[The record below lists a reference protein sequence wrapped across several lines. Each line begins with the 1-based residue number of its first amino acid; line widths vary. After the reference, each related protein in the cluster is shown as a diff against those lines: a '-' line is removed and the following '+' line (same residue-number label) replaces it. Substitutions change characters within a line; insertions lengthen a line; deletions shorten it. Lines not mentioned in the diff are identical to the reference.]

1 MTQST
6 IDLPKCVSTENIS
19 NGRVTIILGSNHY
32 TRSDSSAHNA
42 YVAAMN
48 YATQPSERTLA
59 KLEGILFP
67 HKRFLEIGGL
77 EEMDDH
83 RVAFKG
89 TNVPVP
95 QPLMDQ
101 FLRHI
106 DSDWPI
112 DGLRN
117 FWYRAMMN
125 PNLEARDRFFEF
137 CNEYGITITEKGYAV
152 LYKVVTQKTV
162 VPRNLDLAS
171 FVSENYMSV
180 IQKDDDPADYFV
192 YDCGVKGGGYIL
204 IKNDGS
210 QEPIGKPIGSLPS
223 VFDRVPELT
232 QSTPTTIYTDK
243 HTKGMEIRLGVP
255 VRMKRSLCDPNINIE
270 CSYGLHVGSFKYVSS
285 FSQSGDAIF
294 ACLVDPMNV
303 VSLPLRD
310 NSKLRVCEYLPY
322 ALMNR
327 EDNLKW
333 FEIDSGVFESDYEL
347 VDAITLESRFKSLAS
362 QLESLQSQ
370 DFAKIDPEE
379 LGEIQTMYNVVRT
392 RLSTLSHV
400 DTSSAGPISGL
411 YQGMIDDLLEGT
423 GIDSADHDAPV
434 GGSDYKEDEKWTDD
448 DVIKSIGD
456 EVAKEVEEIKKEERD
471 SGVTEE
477 GKIVALPVGED
488 YDEDPK
494 DFDNEHVR
502 SIVQVWRDSKS
513 KAKFENWLDRS
524 YPFN

>member
-6 IDLPKCVSTENIS
+6 TDLPKCISTENVDS
-19 NGRVTIILGSNHY
+19 GRVIIILGSNHY

-48 YATQPSERTLA
+48 YAARPDGKTLA

-106 DSDWPI
+106 DNDWPI
-112 DGLRN
+112 EGLRN

-137 CNEYGITITEKGYAV
+137 CNAYGITVTDKGYAV

-171 FVSENYMSV
+171 FVSEKYMSV

-192 YDCGVKGGGYIL
+192 YDQGPRGGGYTL

-210 QEPIGKPIGSLPS
+210 QEPTGKPIGSLS
-223 VFDRVPELT
+223 GVFDRVPELT

-243 HTKGMEIRLGVP
+243 HTKKMEIRLGVP
-255 VRMKRSLCDPNINIE
+255 VRMKRSLCDPNINEE
-270 CSYGLHVGSFKYVSS
+270 CSYGLHVGSYKYVKTFASRE
-285 FSQSGDAIF
+285 DAIF

-327 EDNLKW
+327 EEDLEW

-362 QLESLQSQ
+362 QLETLQAQ

-379 LGEIQTMYNVVRT
+379 LGEVQTMYNVVRT

-400 DTSSAGPISGL
+400 DTSGAGPISGL
-411 YQGMIDDLLEGT
+411 YQGMIEDLLEGT
-423 GIDSADHDAPV
+423 GIDSANSDGPV
-434 GGSDYKEDEKWTDD
+434 GSSDYKEEEKWTDD
-448 DVIKSIGD
+448 DVVETAK
-456 EVAKEVEEIKKEERD
+456 VKEVKKVKKVKKVKQD
-471 SGVTEE
+471 SGVTET
-477 GKIVALPVGED
+477 GQIVALPVGED

-494 DFDNEHVR
+494 DFTHDYVR
-502 SIVQVWRDSKS
+502 SIVQVWKESKS
-513 KAKFENWLDRS
+513 KAKFESWLDRN